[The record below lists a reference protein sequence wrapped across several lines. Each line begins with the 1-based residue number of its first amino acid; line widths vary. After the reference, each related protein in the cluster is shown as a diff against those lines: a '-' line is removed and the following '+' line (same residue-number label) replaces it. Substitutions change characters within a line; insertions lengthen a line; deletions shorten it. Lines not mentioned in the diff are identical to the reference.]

1 MVNLKLKDVPG
12 LTGLLVPES
21 KVLPSSLVTVC
32 GACVVFIQMTVVPA
46 EMVSVVG
53 LNANLPLLSVVMVTV
68 LLGPEVAVVAVG
80 VGLLVGV
87 LPAEVVE
94 VAVGVA
100 VDPVVVLLPQAA
112 SSTRAPSVSRK
123 NQSRARR
130 AEANVSCCIVFSS
143 CSRELVESLSK
154 VNSFLK
160 EEYTARLQSRLSQS
174 PEHTSSAGRAHHKPY
189 LPLRLP

>member
-1 MVNLKLKDVPG
+1 M
-12 LTGLLVPES
+12 
-21 KVLPSSLVTVC
+21 
-32 GACVVFIQMTVVPA
+32 
-46 EMVSVVG
+46 
-53 LNANLPLLSVVMVTV
+53 
-68 LLGPEVAVVAVG
+68 AVVAVG

-100 VDPVVVLLPQAA
+100 VDPVVVVLPQAA

-130 AEANVSCCIVFSS
+130 AEANVSRCIVFSS

-154 VNSFLK
+154 VNSFLLK
-160 EEYTARLQSRLSQS
+160 KNT
-174 PEHTSSAGRAHHKPY
+174 P
-189 LPLRLP
+189 